1 MQSNYMS
8 GMDDEASGIVNNA
21 FEGVD
26 VRFNAINII
35 HESERHVVLKAKRY
49 GRWWILK
56 GLTPATNTEANRA
69 LLRKEFD
76 IMMML
81 PSEGFARAV
90 SMEEVPGY
98 GRCIIMEYIEGATLA
113 DWLRTTP
120 SAENRRRVALTLI
133 DNLQQLHRTGIVSRD
148 IKPANIMISRLSQ
161 MPVFIDF
168 DLADT
173 DTHTAFKSP
182 GGTAS
187 YISPEQATGF
197 VPDCR
202 NDIYS
207 LAKVLKQMQLPRVWQ
222 PVLSKCLL
230 KLDERIPDAATLR
243 RQILSAERRQ
253 RIAIRILIAIVV
265 IIALA
270 LGYRELMTHS
280 SAVITPGAVT
290 GEKPAVII
298 HDTLVTRV
306 AESAGR
312 QDVDSLN
319 RRISELTD
327 SINTIQTKRDR
338 HQRDLEAD
346 TRKVCRQIQDYWDR
360 TAMRALDTADSPDR
374 ANLIDHLPGLT
385 RILDSVRPALQKKY
399 TNSEMVGIE
408 LAINQQVTKCYQEW
422 NQKHEKLTS
431 SASARK

>member
-8 GMDDEASGIVNNA
+8 GMDDEASGIVNDA

-26 VRFNAINII
+26 VRFNAITII
-35 HESERHVVLKAKRY
+35 HESTRHVVLKAKRF

-56 GLTPATNTEANRA
+56 GLTPNTDTEANRA

-90 SMEEVPGY
+90 SMENIPGY
-98 GRCIIMEYIEGATLA
+98 GMCIIMEYIEGLTLSN
-113 DWLRTTP
+113 WLCTAP
-120 SAENRRRVALTLI
+120 SPGNRRRVALTLI
-133 DNLQQLHRTGIVSRD
+133 DSLQQLHRTGIVSRD
-148 IKPANIMISRLSQ
+148 IKPANIIISRLSQ
-161 MPVFIDF
+161 MPVIIDF

-182 GGTAS
+182 GGTAN

-222 PVLSKCLL
+222 PVLSKCLR

-243 RQILSAERRQ
+243 RRILHAERRQ
-253 RIAIRILIAIVV
+253 RIAIRILVAVAI
-265 IIALA
+265 IIALI
-270 LGYRELMTHS
+270 LGYKELMTHS
-280 SAVITPGAVT
+280 AAVMA
-290 GEKPAVII
+290 PAVISQEAPVI
-298 HDTLVTRV
+298 VHDTLVTV
-306 AESAGR
+306 PDESAAAPN
-312 QDVDSLN
+312 VDSLT
-319 RRISELTD
+319 RRINQLTD

-346 TRKVCRQIQDYWDR
+346 TRKICLQIQDYWDR

-374 ANLIDHLPGLT
+374 TNLVDHIPGLT
-385 RILDSVRPALQKKY
+385 KLLDSARPALHKKY
-399 TNSEMVGIE
+399 TSSEIAGIE